1 MKIWENKN
9 KLLSQFEHELSYLST
24 DISMCMLHEDGAE
37 VLVVISDFVAKRHL
51 WKCKCEFCKVL
62 ITAGEVDLSEYLY
75 VDHF

>member
-24 DISMCMLHEDGAE
+24 DISMCMLQKDGPE
-37 VLVVISDFVAKRHL
+37 VLVVISDIVTKRHL

-62 ITAGEVDLSEYLY
+62 ITAREVDLSEYLY

>member
-24 DISMCMLHEDGAE
+24 DISMCMLHKDGAE
-37 VLVVISDFVAKRHL
+37 VLVVISDFVAKRRL

>member
-24 DISMCMLHEDGAE
+24 DISMCMLHKDGAE

-51 WKCKCEFCKVL
+51 WKCKC
-62 ITAGEVDLSEYLY
+62 
-75 VDHF
+75 